1 MYEAVDNQLIRVRA
15 SQSAD
20 MTKLCTSLVTDM
32 SLLFLNKPFNQPI
45 GNWDVSHVTA
55 MDQLFYQSNF
65 NQDISNWK
73 TGNVENT
80 RNVLNMF
87 DSNSIMKKEFK
98 PKPNT
103 TGGRYITRRKHEA
116 RFNNKTRRIKNKQ
129 GTH

>member
-1 MYEAVDNQLIRVRA
+1 MFNGCYD
-15 SQSAD
+15 
-20 MTKLCTSLVTDM
+20 
-32 SLLFLNKPFNQPI
+32 FNQDI
-45 GNWDVSHVTA
+45 SKWNTGNVENMNNMFHSCV
-55 MDQLFYQSNF
+55 NF